1 MNTTNGKIAE
11 QSKKKI
17 ADALLAVMR
26 QYDYKE
32 ITITQ
37 LAQEAKLS
45 RKTFYRLFGDKDDV
59 LSYLFETMYIDC
71 FAYIDRK
78 SVV

>member
-17 ADALLAVMR
+17 ANALLVTLER
-26 QYDYKE
+26 YDYKE

-37 LAQEAKLS
+37 LAGEANLS
-45 RKTFYRLFGDKDDV
+45 RKTFYRLFADKDDV
-59 LSYLFETMYIDC
+59 LSYLFEDWY
-71 FAYIDRK
+71 K
-78 SVV
+78 S